1 MKQIRSNKGFT
12 LVEIMIVVVI
22 IGLLAAMAIP
32 AFQKVRRNAFNKTMV
47 NDARQ
52 IAAAG
57 QQYLLENPGNTNVTI
72 VYTNTNGA
80 VGAPLQQYV
89 AMLAKGYTI
98 SNMYDGAVAQGTA
111 AFTMTHPQVM
121 PVGGAYGAAISFD
134 TEGHLLNNLN

>member
-1 MKQIRSNKGFT
+1 MKNMRSNKGFT

-52 IAAAG
+52 LAAAG
-57 QQYLLENPGNTNVTI
+57 QQYLLENPGGTNVAI
-72 VYTNTNGA
+72 AYNTTDGT
-80 VGAPLQQYV
+80 VTGDLQPYV
-89 AMLAKGYTI
+89 AKLAKGYNI
-98 SNMYDGAVAQGTA
+98 GPMYDGSVNQGSA
-111 AFTMTHPQVM
+111 AFTMIHPQVF
-121 PVGGAYGAAISFD
+121 GGAPVSFD